1 MVKDGRNRLQN
12 SALKCLP
19 MVNSF
24 TMPHKE
30 EELINQTLK
39 QLQQEKE
46 QRHREAVIKELAKS
60 NPPIDNN
67 VIRGYN

>member
-1 MVKDGRNRLQN
+1 
-12 SALKCLP
+12 

-24 TMPHKE
+24 TMQQKE
-30 EELINQTLK
+30 EILVNQTLK
-39 QLQQEKE
+39 QVQQEKE
-46 QRHREAVIKELAKS
+46 QRHREAVIKELARS

>member
-1 MVKDGRNRLQN
+1 
-12 SALKCLP
+12 

-24 TMPHKE
+24 TMQSKE

-39 QLQQEKE
+39 RVQQEKE
-46 QRHREAVIKELAKS
+46 QQRQEAVDHELART

>member
-1 MVKDGRNRLQN
+1 
-12 SALKCLP
+12 
-19 MVNSF
+19 MVNSI
-24 TMPHKE
+24 TMSHKE
-30 EELINQTLK
+30 EDLINQNLK
-39 QLQQEKE
+39 RVQQEKE